1 MEYHK
6 TRDIL
11 HVMNI
16 LGHRSIQNTLVYT
29 QLVSFED
36 DEYSVRVAHSLEE
49 DKQLI
54 EAGFEYITERD
65 NFKIYRKRK

>member
-11 HVMNI
+11 HVMQL

-29 QLVSFED
+29 QLIGFKD
-36 DEYSVRVAHSLEE
+36 DEFTAKVAASEKE
-49 DKQLI
+49 ICQLI
-54 EAGFEYITERD
+54 EAGFEYVCDYNGNRI
-65 NFKIYRKRK
+65 FRKRK